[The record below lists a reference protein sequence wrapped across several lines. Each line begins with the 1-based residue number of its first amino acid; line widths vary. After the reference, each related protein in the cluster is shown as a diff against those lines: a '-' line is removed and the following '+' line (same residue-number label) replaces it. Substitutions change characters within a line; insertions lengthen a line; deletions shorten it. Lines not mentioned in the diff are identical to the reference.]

1 MSKFNFLA
9 GATIL
14 DVLGIRSYIDSSS
27 LYKVLWSAGIMS
39 KHRVLIP
46 DHDGSMYITDHSC
59 DVFFLSSENK
69 YALSQTKILLIL
81 EDVRSAIGEYEP
93 RFLFAGNPRYKLDQ
107 VTCRQMMSDAVRTD
121 LELVESDT

>member
-1 MSKFNFLA
+1 MSKFSFLT

-14 DVLGIRSYIDSSS
+14 DESGIRSYIDSDN
-27 LYKVLWSAGIMS
+27 LYKAFWLAGVMS

-46 DHDGSMYITDHSC
+46 SHNGSMYIADHSSN
-59 DVFFLSSENK
+59 VFFLSSENR

-81 EDVRSAIGEYEP
+81 EDVRSVIGEYEP
-93 RFLFAGNPRYKLDQ
+93 RFLFAGNPRYKLDR
-107 VTCRQMMSDAVRTD
+107 VTCKRMMSDAVRAD